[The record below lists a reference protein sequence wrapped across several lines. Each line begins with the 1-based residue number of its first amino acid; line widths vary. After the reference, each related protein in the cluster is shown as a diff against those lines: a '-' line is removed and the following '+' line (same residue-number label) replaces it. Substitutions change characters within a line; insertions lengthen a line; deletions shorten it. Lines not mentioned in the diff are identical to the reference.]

1 MDNIESRNAVL
12 AHVASLYFDQNK
24 TQQEISDST
33 GIARTM
39 VSRMINE
46 ARERGIVEI
55 KVHYPWTWKKM
66 GVELAKTF
74 GLKSAHVMVMGEYT
88 HNDLL
93 VGLGELFAEYF
104 NSVLHDDMVI
114 GISWG
119 SAIQHMINALKPR
132 KMKNVEI
139 VQLIGATGLESNLS
153 DGPLLAQL
161 LTNRLSATC
170 RYLHA
175 PLVVENKM
183 IRDSLLQERSI
194 KETLS
199 RAGEADIALVG
210 VGSIHPDLYSL
221 KIAGYVTEEERQKL
235 ADAGVVGDFCGHHY
249 SINGDWLDIEINERV
264 IGIDLPTLSKI
275 GSIIAVAGDVRKGD
289 AILGALRG
297 KFIDVLV
304 TDAETAQYLM
314 DHA

>member
-1 MDNIESRNAVL
+1 MDKNESHNAEL
-12 AHVASLYFDQNK
+12 ARISTLYFDQNK
-24 TQQEISDST
+24 TQQEISDFT
-33 GIARTM
+33 GIPRSM
-39 VSRMINE
+39 VSRMLTE

-55 KVHYPWTWKKM
+55 RVHFPWTWKKM
-66 GVELAKTF
+66 ENDLVSTF
-74 GLKSAHVMVMGEYT
+74 GLKSAFVMVMDVNSHDE
-88 HNDLL
+88 LL
-93 VGLGELFAEYF
+93 NGLGLLTAEYF
-104 NSVLHDDMVI
+104 NKMLHDNMKI

-132 KMKNVEI
+132 KMAGVEVI
-139 VQLIGATGLESNLS
+139 QLIGATGMESNLS

-183 IRDSLLQERSI
+183 VRNALLQERSI
-194 KETLS
+194 KETLA

-210 VGSIHPDLYSL
+210 VGSIDPDLYTL
-221 KIAGYVTEEERQKL
+221 KIAGYVTEEERKRL

-249 SINGDWLDIEINERV
+249 SINGEMLNTDIDQRI
-264 IGIDLPTLSKI
+264 IAIDLPALAKI
-275 GSIIAVAGDVRKGD
+275 GSVVAVAGDVRKGD
-289 AILGALRG
+289 AILGILRG

-304 TDAETAQYLM
+304 TDAETAQYLI

>member
-1 MDNIESRNAVL
+1 MDINDSRKAIL

-24 TQQEISDST
+24 TQQEIADNT

-39 VSRMINE
+39 VSRMIAE
-46 ARERGIVEI
+46 ARERGVVEI
-55 KVHYPWTWKKM
+55 KVHFPWTSKGMENDLTEK
-66 GVELAKTF
+66 F
-74 GLKSAHVMVMGEYT
+74 GLQAARVMVMDDGSQNEV
-88 HNDLL
+88 LI
-93 VGLGELFAEYF
+93 GLGVVCAEYF
-104 NSVLHDDMVI
+104 NSIIHDNMTI

-119 SAIQHMINALKPR
+119 SAIQRMIDQLKPR
-132 KMKNVEI
+132 KMNGVEI

-161 LTNRLSATC
+161 LTNRLGATC

-183 IRDSLLQERSI
+183 IRDGLLQERSI
-194 KETLS
+194 KDTLL
-199 RAGEADIALVG
+199 RAGEADIAIVG
-210 VGSIHPDLYSL
+210 IGSIDPDIYSL
-221 KIAGYVTEEERQKL
+221 KIAGYISEEERQQL

-249 SINGDWLDIEINERV
+249 SVTGEILDISINDRV
-264 IGIDLPTLSKI
+264 IGIDKPTLAKI
-275 GSIIAVAGDVRKGD
+275 GSVVAVAGGKHKEE

-297 KFIDVLV
+297 KFVDVLI
-304 TDAETAQYLM
+304 TDAETAQYLL